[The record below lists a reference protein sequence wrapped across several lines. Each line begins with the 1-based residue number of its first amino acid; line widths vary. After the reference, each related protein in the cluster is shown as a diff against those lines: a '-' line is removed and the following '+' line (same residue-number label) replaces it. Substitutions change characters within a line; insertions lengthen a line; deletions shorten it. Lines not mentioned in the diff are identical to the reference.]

1 LKPAKRCPRCGRIF
15 KEDAVFCNI
24 DGTKLVTIDLDTIS
38 SVPPT
43 KVYNL
48 SIRFF
53 GVLLVI
59 ISGVLLMLSLVSN
72 LPLIYIILFMLGLI
86 FGWFILKKGVK
97 RVD

>member
-1 LKPAKRCPRCGRIF
+1 MKPAKRCPRCGRIF

-48 SIRFF
+48 RMRFV
-53 GVLLVI
+53 GTLLMI
-59 ISGVLLMLSLVSN
+59 ISGALLMLSLVSN
-72 LPLIYIILFMLGLI
+72 LPLIYVMLCI
-86 FGWFILKKGVK
+86 FGLVFGLFILKKGVK
-97 RVD
+97 KVD

>member
-1 LKPAKRCPRCGRIF
+1 M
-15 KEDAVFCNI
+15 FCNI

-72 LPLIYIILFMLGLI
+72 LPLNIILFMLGLI